1 MRCSQC
7 TTENP
12 DGNRFCDSC
21 GALLAKIC
29 AACHHP
35 NRADAKFCGGCGKSL
50 ADAGSQAS
58 ARPLSAADYT
68 PQHLA
73 TRILESRLAL
83 EGERKQVTV
92 LFADIRSSME
102 LIQELDP
109 EQALER
115 LDPALKAMMEA
126 VHRYEGMVNRVQGDG
141 IMALFGAPIA
151 HEDHA
156 VRACLAGRAMLDAVA
171 KLDGTPLRIRVGLN
185 SGEVVVRSIGNDL
198 SMDYDAVGQ
207 TVHLAHR
214 IEQLAA
220 SGTACLTAST
230 LRLARGF
237 IETRALGPFEV
248 RGLSA
253 PIEVFELIAAAG
265 RSRWEVR
272 AAAHPLTPF
281 VGRDAEMAVLSNA
294 LKRAD
299 AGRGQI
305 VAIVG
310 EPGVGKSRLVHEFL
324 ASTSGTGSTVLRTG
338 TTPHDRNTPFLLVAQ
353 LIRSWLGVHDRDGQ
367 AEIGRKLGEA
377 VAGIDGQ
384 LSVELA
390 PLRSLLDLP
399 NEDPEWERLDPPRR
413 RQRIRHAVRL
423 LMLRV
428 AAVNPVIL
436 VVEDL
441 HWIDVESQA
450 VLDAIAEGLGAARL
464 LLFATYRP
472 EYRHEWSSRGY
483 YSLIRADPLEAEAAD
498 ELLRSLLG
506 SSEELESLRRRLIE
520 RTEGTPLFIEET
532 VRMLVETGVLISE
545 PNRYRLTRSLDEVEI
560 PQSVQA
566 VLAARVDRLPTE
578 ARRLLQV
585 ASVIGK
591 NIPLILLRAVANIPE
606 NRLRQQLTEL
616 HAFEFLYEVTLP
628 SGMEYT
634 FKHALTH
641 DVTYDGMLLT
651 HRRAMHARVMRAIE
665 ETYPDRLEEFTERLA
680 GHALKGEAWQEAVDY
695 SYKAGQRANVRWAH
709 REAIAHFN
717 RALDALAHLPKS
729 RATIDR
735 AIEIRLGLRVALG
748 AAGGHVQ
755 IRECLEEAEK
765 LAKSVDDRPRLA
777 LINISKCTTSTILGA
792 LEEAIEAGRLGR
804 EIADKLNDGTAI
816 VNASYALGQAHWYRG
831 DFQAA
836 ERVLSASRAL
846 LTGDLRHRYS
856 GMTGTGSVL
865 CLGCLAN
872 IHSFMGAFEQA
883 FACSQEAGE
892 IARET
897 GRPYDLSYA
906 HIAHGLAFLMRG
918 DTDLAIE
925 DFEEALRFCRAGE
938 VRLLIP
944 ATARYLGRAYALA
957 GRLDEARTLLED
969 SVEQSKSQALPV
981 LVAWCGSALAW
992 TYLLSGMRDHA
1003 EVAGTA
1009 ALELSRQHQL
1019 RPVEVHALRLLGVLY
1034 TEGDRN
1040 ESSRAETYCREA
1052 VALAGHI
1059 AMLPEVAHCHRDL
1072 AEILSRADRPSE
1084 ARMELSAA
1092 LKLYRSMGMERCAGE
1107 TDASLALL
1115 PDRSGSGSRLR
1126 RRQP

>member
-1 MRCSQC
+1 MRCGQC
-7 TTENP
+7 NTENP

-21 GALLAKIC
+21 GAPLAKIC

-35 NRADAKFCGGCGKSL
+35 NRADAKFCGECGKSL
-50 ADAGSQAS
+50 AGAGSQAS
-58 ARPLSAADYT
+58 ANPLSAADYT
-68 PQHLA
+68 PQYLA
-73 TRILESRLAL
+73 ARILDSRHAL

-92 LFADIRSSME
+92 LFADIRGSME

-115 LDPALKAMMEA
+115 LDPALKAMMDA

-156 VRACLAGRAMLDAVA
+156 VRACLAARAMVDAVE
-171 KLDGTPLRIRVGLN
+171 KFEGRPLRIRVGLN

-207 TVHLAHR
+207 TVHLANR

-220 SGTACLTAST
+220 PGTACLTTST
-230 LRLARGF
+230 LRLASGS
-237 IETRALGPFEV
+237 IETRPLGPLEV

-281 VGRDAEMAVLSNA
+281 VGRDVEMAVLSNA

-310 EPGVGKSRLVHEFL
+310 EPGVGKSRLVHEFV
-324 ASTSGTGSTVLRTG
+324 ASTSGAGSTVLRTG
-338 TTPHDRNTPFLLVAQ
+338 ATPHDRNTPFLLVAQ

-367 AEIGRKLGEA
+367 AEIGRKLAEA
-377 VAGIDGQ
+377 VAGIDDQ
-384 LSVELA
+384 LLAELG

-441 HWIDVESQA
+441 HWIDSESQA
-450 VLDAIAEGLGAARL
+450 VLDGIADGLGAARL
-464 LLFATYRP
+464 LLLATYRP
-472 EYRHEWSSRGY
+472 EYRHEWTSRSY
-483 YSLIRADPLEAEAAD
+483 YSLIRADPLEAAAAD
-498 ELLRSLLG
+498 QLLRSLLD

-520 RTEGTPLFIEET
+520 RTEGTPLFIEEIVHT
-532 VRMLVETGVLISE
+532 LVETGVLIVE

-578 ARRLLQV
+578 ERTLLQI

-591 NIPLILLRAVANIPE
+591 TIALILLRAVANIPAE
-606 NRLRQQLTEL
+606 RLHQQLSDL
-616 HAFEFLYEVTLP
+616 QAFEFLYEMNLP
-628 SGMEYT
+628 SGTEYT

-641 DVTYDGMLLT
+641 DVTYEGMLLA
-651 HRRAMHARVMRAIE
+651 HRRAWHAQVMRAIE

-680 GHALKGEAWQEAVDY
+680 YHALKGEAWQKAVDY
-695 SYKAGQRANVRWAH
+695 SYRAGQRANVRWAH

-717 RALDALAHLPKS
+717 RALDALAHLPKT
-729 RATIDR
+729 RATVDR
-735 AIEIRLGLRVALG
+735 AIEIRLGLRVALLASG
-748 AAGGHVQ
+748 AYVQ
-755 IRECLEEAEK
+755 IRECLEEAEA

-777 LINISKCTTSTILGA
+777 LINISKCITSTILGA

-804 EIADKLNDGTAI
+804 EIAHQLGDGASAI
-816 VNASYALGQAHWYRG
+816 TASYALGQAHWYRG
-831 DFQAA
+831 DLQHA
-836 ERVLSASRAL
+836 ERVLSESAAL

-856 GMTGTGSVL
+856 GTTGTGSVL

-872 IHSFMGAFEQA
+872 THSFMGNFDKA
-883 FACSQEAGE
+883 FACSEEAWA
-892 IARET
+892 IALET

-906 HIAHGLAFLMRG
+906 RTARGLAFLTRG
-918 DTDLAIE
+918 DLDPAIKDL
-925 DFEEALRFCRAGE
+925 EEALRSCRAGE
-938 VRLLIP
+938 IRLLVP
-944 ATARYLGRAYALA
+944 ATLRYLGRAYALA
-957 GRLDEARTLLED
+957 RRLDEARTLLEEAI
-969 SVEQSKSQALPV
+969 EQTKSQALV
-981 LVAWCGSALAW
+981 ALEAWCSSALALI
-992 TYLLSGMRDHA
+992 YLSSDLVQQA
-1003 EVAGTA
+1003 EATGAA
-1009 ALELSRQHQL
+1009 ALELAQKHRY
-1019 RPVEVHALRLLGVLY
+1019 RPVEIHALRLLAAICAKRGPS
-1034 TEGDRN
+1034 DFD
-1040 ESSRAETYCREA
+1040 RAEARCREA
-1052 VALAGHI
+1052 LALAGEI
-1059 AMLPEVAHCHRDL
+1059 GMLPEIAHCHRDL
-1072 AEILSRADRPSE
+1072 ADILSRANRPSE

-1092 LKLYRSMGMERCAGE
+1092 LKLYRSMGMEGYAGE
-1107 TDASLALL
+1107 ADTSLAVL
-1115 PDRSGSGSRLR
+1115 PDRSRSGSGSRR
-1126 RRQP
+1126 T